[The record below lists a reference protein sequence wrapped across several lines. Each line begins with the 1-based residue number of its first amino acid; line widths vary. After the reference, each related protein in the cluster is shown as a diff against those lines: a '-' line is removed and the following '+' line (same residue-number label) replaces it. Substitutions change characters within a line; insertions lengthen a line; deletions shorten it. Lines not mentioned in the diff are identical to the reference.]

1 MTKKILF
8 LDLDQTIISSELCN
22 TFDFKKDKEKVLK
35 YIMHNMENYYLI
47 FERPNL
53 QDFLDYIFKNFYVC
67 VWTAA
72 SKDYAFFIIQNI
84 ILAGKPERKINYLF
98 FEEHCDIS
106 EKLTNRT
113 KNLEILYKHF
123 KIKKFKNI
131 KNIFILD
138 DNDEVFETQPK
149 NCIKAKPFEYNDQD
163 SHKDFFLKK
172 LKDKLINIKKLD
184 TRELNNQ
191 LENI

>member
-8 LDLDQTIISSELCN
+8 LDLDQTIISSELCD
-22 TFDFKKDKEKVLK
+22 TFDYKKDKEKALK
-35 YIMHNMENYYLI
+35 FVMHNMENYYLI

-84 ILAGKPERKINYLF
+84 ILAGKPERKINYVF

-123 KIKKFKNI
+123 NIKKFKNV

-163 SHKDFFLKK
+163 SHKDYFLKK
-172 LKDKLINIKKLD
+172 LKDKLIDTKKLD
-184 TRELNNQ
+184 TDELNNI
-191 LENI
+191 LKNI